1 MNELDYNVTVRFMGG
16 ADEDLYKLS
25 MEKKGQMKV
34 SISFEEL
41 GYLEILIDLEILA
54 VAQFNE

>member
-1 MNELDYNVTVRFMGG
+1 MGG
-16 ADEDLYKLS
+16 ADEDLYKLG

>member
-1 MNELDYNVTVRFMGG
+1 MDDNVTVMFMGVP
-16 ADEDLYKLS
+16 DEDFYKLS

-34 SISFEEL
+34 YISFEEL